1 MGSVGGVGIGLPELT
16 IVLVFFLF
24 SAIPLV
30 AGIWALFMLYRMRV
44 DQQAMRRTVDNIEQ
58 LLQRR

>member
-1 MGSVGGVGIGLPELT
+1 MGSVGGVGIGIPELT
-16 IVLVFFLF
+16 IVLFLFLF

-30 AGIWALFMLYRMRV
+30 AGIWALFTLHKVRV